1 MIKKQKNICLLCSMG
16 CGFIIETRFDEAVN
30 LEYDSN
36 DPVGKGA
43 LCGKGNYMLELLNHP
58 MRLIEPRANGKA
70 VDWKDAL
77 NGIAGKLGSLKG
89 ESSAGLIL
97 GGDASV
103 EDAALAKLFA
113 EKCLNNGRFAVHF
126 ATADD
131 EIYRALAA
139 SSIPNPPAKLE
150 EIEKSECT
158 IAVGDPF
165 EVGPV
170 IAGRVLTAKYDQK
183 KSILAV
189 VSEKPNRTSRF
200 ASVNLGGS
208 ERKTLTGLLRA
219 VTDKSGNGGPGWK
232 DTVKNMYPASKDP
245 EILNLSDKFVNTPSA
260 VMILE
265 TQDPVTAQLAAMIV
279 AAAGADKRLYCINSY
294 GNAGDICDVAGADG
308 SVEEIIASANSGEL
322 KALIVLGADPARGVA
337 NDKVKTALKK
347 VDYLVAGAPFGN
359 ETTDMAKM
367 ILPTSLW
374 LEADGTF
381 SGKKLTRVIEPPGG
395 ALSYSEILHRLAD
408 EMKCKLPDIS
418 VKPVLKHEEP
428 TPKLLESLLKDIE
441 GEVEKQ
447 EFCSSILR
455 FGDGSLTDNMSW
467 ITSQE
472 RESW

>member
-1 MIKKQKNICLLCSMG
+1 MLKKQKNICLLCSMG

-58 MRLIEPRANGKA
+58 MRFIEPRTEGRAI
-70 VDWKDAL
+70 DWKDAL
-77 NGIAGKLGSLKG
+77 IGIAGKLVSLKR

-131 EIYRALAA
+131 EVCRALAA
-139 SSIPNPPAKLE
+139 SSIPNPPANLE
-150 EIEKSECT
+150 EIEKSGCT

-170 IAGRVLTAKYDQK
+170 IAGRVLTAKYVQK

-200 ASVNLGGS
+200 ASVHLGGS
-208 ERKTLTGLLRA
+208 ERKTLIGLLRA
-219 VTDKSGNGGPGWK
+219 VADKSGNGGPGWK

-265 TQDPVTAQLAAMIV
+265 TQDPITAQLAAMIV

-294 GNAGDICDVAGADG
+294 GNAGDICDVTGADG
-308 SVEEIIASANSGEL
+308 SVEEIIDSANSGEL
-322 KALIVLGADPARGVA
+322 KVLIVLGADPARGVA

-347 VDYLVAGAPFGN
+347 VDYLVAGAPFEN
-359 ETTDMAKM
+359 ETSDMAKM

-381 SGKKLTRVIEPPGG
+381 NGKKLTRVIEPPGG
-395 ALSYSEILHRLAD
+395 ALSYGEILHRLAD
-408 EMKCKLPDIS
+408 EMKCRLPDIS
-418 VKPVLKHEEP
+418 VETVLKHEEP

-441 GEVEKQ
+441 GGVEKP
-447 EFCSSILR
+447 EFCSSTLR